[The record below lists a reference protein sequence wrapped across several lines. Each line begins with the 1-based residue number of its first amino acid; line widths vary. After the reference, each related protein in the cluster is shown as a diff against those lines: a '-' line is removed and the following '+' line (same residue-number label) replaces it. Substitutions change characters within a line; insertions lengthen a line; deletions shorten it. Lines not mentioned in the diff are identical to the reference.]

1 MGHEG
6 DGGDEPPHPFGG
18 DFGVH
23 QIDAVPPRRRGM
35 TVNKK
40 MHRLYEANG
49 RQPLKII
56 FDKNTFVPIGVLVYT
71 FESYCFKLLETFR
84 YMMTQQRGETMDS
97 DPAFDEYKCR
107 VWKIIALVF
116 VHIMLV

>member
-1 MGHEG
+1 MAVVMGHGG

-23 QIDAVPPRRRGM
+23 QIDAIPPRRRGM
-35 TVNKK
+35 AVNKK

-56 FDKNTFVPIGVLVYT
+56 FDRNTFVPIGDNALVA
-71 FESYCFKLLETFR
+71 EVALQ
-84 YMMTQQRGETMDS
+84 TQHIADS
-97 DPAFDEYKCR
+97 GGDPNSID
-107 VWKIIALVF
+107 WIALFEKV
-116 VHIMLV
+116 LGA